1 MINTRIVLIPLV
13 LWGATALAAPG
24 AQGAPSGNQPAQA
37 GQSARGPVVD
47 DRKPESWTWFGM
59 GFESRRAWMH
69 EDDDHLDDGGSSA
82 GRADGASAGTGGASG
97 SAGATGPSGPSGP
110 GGPSGSAGPSGPIGP
125 SGPGPSL
132 GGSSMGPGPSTGPGP
147 GASGSGTGS
156 AGGAGKG
163 R

>member
-37 GQSARGPVVD
+37 GQSARGPVMD

-69 EDDDHLDDGGSSA
+69 EDDDHLDDYVCDKSDNFA
-82 GRADGASAGTGGASG
+82 VHNNCLDNH
-97 SAGATGPSGPSGP
+97 
-110 GGPSGSAGPSGPIGP
+110 
-125 SGPGPSL
+125 L
-132 GGSSMGPGPSTGPGP
+132 VNQ
-147 GASGSGTGS
+147 
-156 AGGAGKG
+156 
-163 R
+163 